1 MTTAVR
7 TIHALYRYPVK
18 GLSPEALAEV
28 VLTPG
33 RGFPLDRAWAIT
45 NGTAVFDAADPR
57 PMPKTDFLVLM
68 LHERL
73 ATLRTRFADAQSH
86 LTIESPDGTS
96 LEASLETSE
105 GRARVAAFFADF
117 LWDAVGDG
125 APEVVSHPA
134 HRFTD
139 VSVVSESMM
148 HAVSLVN
155 LASVRALEAA
165 AGQPLD
171 PLRFRANIYFDG
183 GAAYE
188 ENDWV
193 GREIALGPVRGR
205 VVLRTQRCP
214 ATSVNPATAIRDL
227 DVPAAIEQHFGHRD
241 LGIYVELDAGG
252 PLRTGDMLAPS

>member
-1 MTTAVR
+1 MTATR
-7 TIHALYRYPVK
+7 TIRSLYRYPFK
-18 GLSPEALAEV
+18 GLSPQPLDAVA
-28 VLTPG
+28 LTPG

-45 NGTAVFDAADPR
+45 NGTAVFDVAHPS

-73 ATLRTRFADAQSH
+73 ATLRTRFADAQSQ
-86 LTIESPDGTS
+86 LVIDAPDGAS
-96 LEASLETSE
+96 LEASLETPE
-105 GRARVAAFFADF
+105 GRAAVEAFFSDF

-125 APEVVSHPA
+125 APKVVSHPS

-165 AGQPLD
+165 TGVTLD
-171 PLRFRANIYFDG
+171 PMRFRANIYFDG
-183 GAAYE
+183 GSAYE

-193 GREIALGPVRGR
+193 GREISLGPVRGR

-214 ATSVNPATAIRDL
+214 ATSVNPATAIRDF
-227 DVPAAIEQHFGHRD
+227 DVPAAIEKHFGHRD
-241 LGIYVELDAGG
+241 LGIYVEIDAGG
-252 PLRTGDMLAPS
+252 RLGTGDAVMPA